1 MSNFEPSSDSF
12 AWTLAYLS
20 HPTSVPP
27 QMTGRDE
34 WAANMGF
41 LGGCVRGKELPL
53 VLELLEGLL
62 ERRVLSER
70 EVGREGEE
78 LAAVILEGDRLH
90 VREVRVVKPAHTARE
105 NRSSPRRSA
114 VRRLFASA
122 HGAARGRAGRHGS
135 AHLSHSFVQLRPPA
149 MPMPFLPSAR
159 AIADG
164 VVYLEAFFGP

>member
-41 LGGCVRGKELPL
+41 LSGCVRGKELAL
-53 VLELLEGLL
+53 VLEFLEGLL

-90 VREVRVVKPAHTARE
+90 VREVRVVKPAHTARGGPPLGV
-105 NRSSPRRSA
+105 SSRVPTEQPGD
-114 VRRLFASA
+114 VR
-122 HGAARGRAGRHGS
+122 GDTAART
-135 AHLSHSFVQLRPPA
+135 
-149 MPMPFLPSAR
+149 
-159 AIADG
+159 
-164 VVYLEAFFGP
+164 

>member
-1 MSNFEPSSDSF
+1 MSNFEPSSESI

-41 LGGCVRGKELPL
+41 LSGCVRGKELSL

-90 VREVRVVKPAHTARE
+90 VREVRVVKPAHTARGD
-105 NRSSPRRSA
+105 A

-164 VVYLEAFFGP
+164 AVYLEAFFGP